1 MHGGERNMARTKWK
15 PALLYLGLI
24 AGFVVSIFPFYWLT
38 VMATRTT
45 PEIYSYPPKLWF
57 GGHLFDNISRV
68 MANIDFFGAFL
79 NTLFVASACTVLV
92 LFFDSLAGVT
102 FAKYNFPGKKWLFVV
117 LLATMMA
124 PTQLSLVP
132 SFVIMAKFG
141 WVGSL
146 KALIIPG
153 MVNAFGIFWIK
164 QYAEDSIPSEL
175 LDAGRIDGCGFF
187 RIYWS
192 LTLPILRPALSFLGA
207 FTFIGVWNDYL
218 WPLIIITDES
228 KYTLQV
234 ALSSLN
240 GIYTTDYSMVVAGAL
255 LAVLPLI
262 VLFLFISK
270 QFISDLA
277 AGAVKS

>member
-1 MHGGERNMARTKWK
+1 MATSKWK
-15 PALLYLGLI
+15 SAILHTVLIVGFLL
-24 AGFVVSIFPFYWLT
+24 SIFPFYWLM

-45 PEIYSYPPKLWF
+45 GEIYSYPPKLWF
-57 GGHLFDNISRV
+57 GTQLFHNIERV
-68 MANIDFFGAFL
+68 ISTIDFFGAFA
-79 NTLFVASACTVLV
+79 NSLFVAVTVTLLV

-102 FAKYNFPGKKWLFVV
+102 FAKYDFPGKKWLFIL

-124 PTQLSLVP
+124 PAQLSLVP

-141 WVGSL
+141 WVGTF

-153 MVNAFGIFWIK
+153 MVNAFGIFWIR
-164 QYAEDSIPSEL
+164 QYAEESIPPEL
-175 LDAGRIDGCGFF
+175 MEAGRIDGCGFF
-187 RIYWS
+187 RIYWNIM
-192 LTLPILRPALSFLGA
+192 LPILRPALSFLGA

-218 WPLIIITDES
+218 WPLIILNNEQ
-228 KYTLQV
+228 KFTLQV

-240 GIYTTDYSMVVAGAL
+240 GIYVTDYSMVIAGTL

-262 VLFLFISK
+262 ILFLFISR
-270 QFISDLA
+270 QFISDIA